1 METALNV
8 FIPRIFN
15 DHSWKGT
22 RALKTEEEV
31 VILTLIFC
39 TVASDLFMFC
49 ECFFFAGVSGCFY
62 IYICVYGLFELLIRP
77 ADAWKIVF

>member
-1 METALNV
+1 METAPNV

-39 TVASDLFMFC
+39 TVASDLFMSC
-49 ECFFFAGVSGCFY
+49 ECVFFFGSLAVF
-62 IYICVYGLFELLIRP
+62 IYLCLRFI
-77 ADAWKIVF
+77 

>member
-1 METALNV
+1 METAPNV

-39 TVASDLFMFC
+39 TVAADLFMFC
-49 ECFFFAGVSGCFY
+49 ECVFFADSPAVFL
-62 IYICVYGLFELLIRP
+62 CVFVCLRFI
-77 ADAWKIVF
+77 